1 MVVMARTKGAWM
13 SCRVDAYLAPVQRSN
28 VWMSSIKNRKIVL
41 FLLPHT
47 ISKVSIRSFLF
58 LPKVYLEKGI
68 ALGPTHGQY
77 QMREWVW

>member
-1 MVVMARTKGAWM
+1 
-13 SCRVDAYLAPVQRSN
+13 
-28 VWMSSIKNRKIVL
+28 MSSIKNRKIVL

-58 LPKVYLEKGI
+58 LPRVYLEKGI